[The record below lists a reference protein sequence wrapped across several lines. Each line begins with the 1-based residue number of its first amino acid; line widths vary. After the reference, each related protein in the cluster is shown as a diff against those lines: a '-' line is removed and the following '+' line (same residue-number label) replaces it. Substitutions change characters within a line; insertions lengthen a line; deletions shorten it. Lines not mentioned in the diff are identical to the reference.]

1 VPKVMISQC
10 ENVPWLPLRL
20 FQRHVIRI
28 SLAYARITSFY
39 ISPRR
44 LLTLVL
50 DARATA
56 FPINE
61 EEETAKNR
69 KTDEETGNN
78 ASNYL
83 VYASILVVVVRLCVG
98 V

>member
-1 VPKVMISQC
+1 VPKIMISQC
-10 ENVPWLPLRL
+10 ENVPWLPARL
-20 FQRHVIRI
+20 FQMHVIRI
-28 SLAYARITSFY
+28 ALAYARITSFH

-44 LLTLVL
+44 LLTLSL

-61 EEETAKNR
+61 EEETAQNR
-69 KTDEETGNN
+69 KADEEAGND

-83 VYASILVVVVRLCVG
+83 VYASIFVVIVRLCVG